1 MQVIIFRQAD
11 DTVAVMFPT
20 PEFADR
26 MQELGEKDV
35 PTGMPW
41 RIIDDADLPTEPQS
55 SWVWTESGS
64 LGISENPSVPLVQ
77 SAQSISFAQLLI
89 GLVAEGWITQEEGEA
104 WLKGTLPPSVLA
116 TINLI
121 PVEQQFAAKVRAT
134 SPSVVLRND
143 PLVEMMALAQG
154 RTAAELD
161 AFFTTYS
168 AV

>member
-1 MQVIIFRQAD
+1 MRGFHH
-11 DTVAVMFPT
+11 
-20 PEFADR
+20 PEYGYW
-26 MQELGEKDV
+26 ETISDV
-35 PTGMPW
+35 SDEFIAQYPDGT
-41 RIIDDADLPTEPQS
+41 I
-55 SWVWTESGS
+55 
-64 LGISENPSVPLVQ
+64 SVPLRPSPAHKWENGVWVEH
-77 SAQSISFAQLLI
+77 ADAVKPPAAPVPDLSFAQLLI
-89 GLVAEGWITQEEGEA
+89 GLVAEGWITQEDGEA
-104 WLKGTLPPSVLA
+104 WLRGILPPAVLA

-121 PVEQQFAAKVRAT
+121 PVGQQFAAKARAT

>member
-1 MQVIIFRQAD
+1 MLILKKNGEFVENVNEGRAFVLSNG
-11 DTVAVMFPT
+11 DTVSPAYAGWTNGVYSLEEAALP
-20 PEFADR
+20 PPPSAEELLA
-26 MQELGEKDV
+26 QERAAMRL
-35 PTGMPW
+35 
-41 RIIDDADLPTEPQS
+41 
-55 SWVWTESGS
+55 
-64 LGISENPSVPLVQ
+64 
-77 SAQSISFAQLLI
+77 SFAQLLI

-104 WLKGTLPPSVLA
+104 WLRGVLPTSVLA

-121 PVEQQFAAKVRAT
+121 PVEQQFAAKARAT